1 MFYWWNSIQYILN
14 SIPRL
19 VTLSS
24 TCQHQSSPWK
34 IIWTDYFRGF
44 SSFMKLMWSCY
55 EDFTAR
61 TLPKLR
67 HRVLRE
73 KRHSCPLILFIGW
86 VLSLRDWDDCSE
98 MITQMFSFLCNN
110 RVWKCKCLRWNQA
123 CRGESRGY
131 KQSSFSLSE
140 KWQTTRTAL

>member
-24 TCQHQSSPWK
+24 TCQHQSQSPLWK
-34 IIWTDYFRGF
+34 IIWIDYFRGF

-67 HRVLRE
+67 HKVLRE
-73 KRHSCPLILFIGW
+73 KRDSWPLILYIGW
-86 VLSLRDWDDCSE
+86 VFVWEDCSE

-110 RVWKCKCLRWNQA
+110 RVWKWSVYHWNQA
-123 CRGESRGY
+123 RRRESRGY
-131 KQSSFSLSE
+131 KQSSFSLS
-140 KWQTTRTAL
+140 KKRQATRTAF